1 MLDPVPF
8 SRTAALLTCRTISCP
23 AAEQILGN
31 QIDVVKRALEGTS
44 YQQHVTDMSFAQ
56 ELVMMPPFCKDSAA
70 LPTVIKGIHTKVV
83 ARKGGHYSSDP
94 LNASSTPESPPE
106 SFSVSAPA
114 RKPNLPQRPSSEQ
127 LKEVCCLL
135 HLQHIIAHLIVKLI
149 VVYHTQSLPM
159 QVHKP
164 LGPNHFPGDCDSFKS
179 TTPRDG
185 ALRAREYEQAIHARP
200 VVDKAF
206 KEKRPPQVGV

>member
-1 MLDPVPF
+1 
-8 SRTAALLTCRTISCP
+8 
-23 AAEQILGN
+23 
-31 QIDVVKRALEGTS
+31 
-44 YQQHVTDMSFAQ
+44 
-56 ELVMMPPFCKDSAA
+56 MMPPFCKDSAA

-83 ARKGGHYSSDP
+83 ARKGGNHSSDP
-94 LNASSTPESPPE
+94 LNASSTSESPPE

-127 LKEVCCLL
+127 LKEVCSLL
-135 HLQHIIAHLIVKLI
+135 LLQHTIAHSIVKLI
-149 VVYHTQSLPM
+149 VGRLGWETQSLPM

-164 LGPNHFPGDCDSFKS
+164 LGPRDHVPGDCDSSKS

-185 ALRAREYEQAIHARP
+185 ALRAREYEQAIEARP

-206 KEKRPPQVGV
+206 KEKPPPQVGV